1 MPPGS
6 PRGPEPRQAST
17 PGPRPSGPLRL
28 VLLLGLLLA
37 GTPAASLYGASLQEA
52 PGAADTL
59 PADSLGPDTLDVDSL
74 PGEPEEITSDRE
86 ETDEAIRQELQ
97 ALFDRVEALAG
108 IRVEVEA
115 GIVRL
120 RGTVSEA
127 QAAERAEELAQARDG
142 VLYVEDEIRLT
153 TSVADRLE
161 PTWDR
166 LRDFGL
172 DAVAFLPLAVV
183 ALLVI
188 FLSVLLGHLLGR
200 WGGPSFLQSRN
211 PFLRQL
217 VARLIQLVVV
227 AVGILVAL
235 EIVEATALVGA
246 VVGTAG
252 LAGLAVGFAFKDI
265 VENYLAGFFM
275 AVRQPFAQNDHVVVE
290 SYEGKVVRLTPR
302 ETILMTL
309 DGNHVRLP
317 NALVFG
323 KPLLNYTRN
332 PRRRFQFDVGVGTG
346 DDLAEAREVGMR
358 TLRSM
363 DGVMDEPAPEAIVL
377 DLGESWVSLRFLG
390 WVDQDRSEFMRVRSE
405 AVRLVKL
412 ELENA
417 GISLPSPE
425 YLVRLQGDGPAAEA
439 GTPAPPRPPSAESRK
454 QGDVS
459 RDDTVDRQIAEDRR
473 ASDEENLLTD
483 GPDAP

>member
-6 PRGPEPRQAST
+6 PRGPEPST
-17 PGPRPSGPLRL
+17 TSAPGPRPSGRLHL
-28 VLLLGLLLA
+28 VLLVGLLTAALPPVPA
-37 GTPAASLYGASLQEA
+37 GATALQDAQEPPAEVAD
-52 PGAADTL
+52 DTL
-59 PADSLGPDTLDVDSL
+59 GADSIVPA
-74 PGEPEEITSDRE
+74 PEEVTSDRAA
-86 ETDEAIRQELQ
+86 TDEEIRQELQ
-97 ALFDRVEALAG
+97 ALFDRVDALSGIQVEA
-108 IRVEVEA
+108 EA

-127 QAAERAEELAQARDG
+127 QAAERARELAEGMEG
-142 VLYVEDEIRLT
+142 VLYVEDDVRLT

-172 DAVAFLPLAVV
+172 DAVAFLPLAGV

-200 WGGPSFLQSRN
+200 WGGPAFLQSRN

-227 AVGILVAL
+227 AVGVLVAL

-275 AVRQPFAQNDHVVVE
+275 AVRQPFAQNDHVVLE
-290 SYEGKVVRLTPR
+290 SWEGKVVRLTPR

-363 DGVMDEPAPEAIVL
+363 EGVMDEPAPEAIVL
-377 DLGESWVSLRFLG
+377 DLGESWVSLRFMG
-390 WVDQDRSEFMRVRSE
+390 WVDQARAEFMRVRSE

-425 YLVRLQGDGPAAEA
+425 YLVRLQGDGAA
-439 GTPAPPRPPSAESRK
+439 PAPSAGEPPAPRRPSPESRK
-454 QGDVS
+454 QADVS
-459 RDDTVDRQIAEDRR
+459 RDDTVDRQIEEDRR
-473 ASDEENLLTD
+473 ASDEENLLAD
-483 GPDAP
+483 GPAP

>member
-1 MPPGS
+1 VS
-6 PRGPEPRQAST
+6 Q
-17 PGPRPSGPLRL
+17 
-28 VLLLGLLLA
+28 
-37 GTPAASLYGASLQEA
+37 
-52 PGAADTL
+52 
-59 PADSLGPDTLDVDSL
+59 
-74 PGEPEEITSDRE
+74 PEELTSDRE
-86 ETDEAIRQELQ
+86 ESDEEIRQQLQ

-127 QAAERAEELAQARDG
+127 QAAERAVELAGSREG

-166 LRDFGL
+166 LRDMGL
-172 DAVAFLPLAVV
+172 DAIAFLPLAVV
-183 ALLVI
+183 ALTVI
-188 FLSVLLGHLLGR
+188 LLSILLGKLMGR
-200 WGGPSFLQSRN
+200 WGGPAFLQSRN

-227 AVGILVAL
+227 ALGIVVAL

-252 LAGLAVGFAFKDI
+252 LAGLALGFAFKDI

-275 AVRQPFAQNDHVVVE
+275 AVRQPFGQNDHVVVE
-290 SYEGKVVRLTPR
+290 GFEGKVVRLTPR

-309 DGNHVRLP
+309 EGNHVRLP

-363 DGVMDEPAPEAIVL
+363 QGVMDEPAPEAIVL
-377 DLGESWVSLRFLG
+377 DLGESWVSLRFRG
-390 WVDQDRSEFMRVRSE
+390 WVDQETAEYLRVRSE

-425 YLVRLQGDGPAAEA
+425 YLVRLQGEGRLPGPPTDRPPEA
-439 GTPAPPRPPSAESRK
+439 RPPSPASRR

-459 RDDTVDRQIAEDRR
+459 RDDTVDRQIEEDRL
-473 ASDEENLLTD
+473 ASDEENLLAED
-483 GPDAP
+483 PKAPTR

>member
-1 MPPGS
+1 ML
-6 PRGPEPRQAST
+6 
-17 PGPRPSGPLRL
+17 PGPRPFVALRL
-28 VLLLGLLLA
+28 VPLLGLVLALA
-37 GTPAASLYGASLQEA
+37 GARPHAVRGQQVPPTDSVVQ
-52 PGAADTL
+52 DTL
-59 PADSLGPDTLDVDSL
+59 LQDSVTQDSAAADSLP
-74 PGEPEEITSDRE
+74 PEPEELTSDRE
-86 ETDEAIRQELQ
+86 ESDEEIRQQLQ
-97 ALFDRVEALAG
+97 ALFDRVAALSG

-127 QAAERAEELAQARDG
+127 QAAERAGELARSPEG

-161 PTWDR
+161 PTWIR
-166 LRDFGL
+166 LRDLGL

-183 ALLVI
+183 ALFVV
-188 FLSVLLGHLLGR
+188 FLSVLLGKLLGR

-227 AVGILVAL
+227 ALGIVVAL

-290 SYEGKVVRLTPR
+290 NFEGKVVRLTPR

-309 DGNHVRLP
+309 DGNHIRLP

-363 DGVMDEPAPEAIVL
+363 EGVMDEPAPEAIVL

-390 WVDQDRSEFMRVRSE
+390 WVDQEKAEYMRVRSE

-425 YLVRLQGDGPAAEA
+425 YLVRLQGEGGVPMPATGGPPEA
-439 GTPAPPRPPSAESRK
+439 RTPSPESRR

-459 RDDTVDRQIAEDRR
+459 RDDTVDRQIEEDRR
-473 ASDEENLLTD
+473 ASDEENLLAD
-483 GPDAP
+483 GPRDQP